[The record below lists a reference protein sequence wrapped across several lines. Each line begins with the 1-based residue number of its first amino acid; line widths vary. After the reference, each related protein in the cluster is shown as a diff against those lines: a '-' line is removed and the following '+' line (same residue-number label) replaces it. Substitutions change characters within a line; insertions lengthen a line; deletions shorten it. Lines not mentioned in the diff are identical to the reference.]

1 MPPDAREAIRIVRY
15 YGWKRLRKTRGSH
28 LQFKHDQK
36 RGKVSNLGPLGKAP
50 DIETWKSIARQADLP
65 RRIIREY
72 PTWKL
77 WR

>member
-15 YGWKRLRKTRGSH
+15 YGWTRLRKTRGGH
-28 LQFKHDQK
+28 RQFRHDHK
-36 RGKVSNLGPLGKAP
+36 RGKVSIPGPLGKVL
-50 DIETWKSIARQADLP
+50 DIETWRSIVRQADLP
-65 RRIIREY
+65 RRIIRDY